1 MDRKICKFD
10 ANVIDS
16 ESNKVLVSGTNTV
29 VDDVLVVTNAT
40 SICFNYEILYLE
52 DDLQHSID
60 VVGDC
65 NATAEVNV
73 TITLNNGFV
82 VLQDNTSIW
91 LDDVSNRLNT
101 LFFSSEEIITKGNL
115 KVLVTPNAAG
125 SVTNLKEIFVNRIT
139 HTTDFSRGGPPMTID
154 KEVNDDSGMI
164 KFVDQ
169 GESNGGYIFDFSM
182 FNTVSNSTVG
192 DRIML
197 EHTDKDVFE
206 DQSTVYIK
214 VKVPEIVSGSNTSGK
229 TYYIPMHSIELA

>member
-40 SICFNYEILYLE
+40 TICFNYEILYLE

-91 LDDVSNRLNT
+91 LDDVANRLNT
-101 LFFSSEEIITKGNL
+101 LFFTSEEIINKGNL

-125 SVTNLKEIFVNRIT
+125 SITNLKEIFVNRIT

-154 KEVNDDSGMI
+154 KEINNSSGMI
-164 KFVDQ
+164 KFVNL
-169 GESNGGYIFDFSM
+169 GTNPGGHLFDLSM
-182 FNTVSNSTVG
+182 FNTVSDANVG
-192 DRIML
+192 DRIIAQGF
-197 EHTDKDVFE
+197 DKDVFE
-206 DQSTVYIK
+206 DNTTLFFK
-214 VKVPEIVSGSNTSGK
+214 VKVPDNVEGVDTTGK
-229 TYYIPMHSIELA
+229 TYYVPMHSIELA